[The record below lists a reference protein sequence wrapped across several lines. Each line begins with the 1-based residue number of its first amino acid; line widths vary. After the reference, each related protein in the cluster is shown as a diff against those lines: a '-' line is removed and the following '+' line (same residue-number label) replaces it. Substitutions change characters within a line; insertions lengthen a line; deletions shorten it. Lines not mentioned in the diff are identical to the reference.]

1 MEKNKIVNAIL
12 LKKEDEDVFVIN
24 LKFKN
29 ELEINVSKNDESNLN
44 NIFSKIL
51 ENALD
56 EKFEFELRVDNS
68 CKNQTI
74 IEIAKGYIL
83 ELNKELNEVYQ
94 EDIFKEIYD
103 KKE

>member
-1 MEKNKIVNAIL
+1 MEKNKVINAIL
-12 LKKEDEDVFVIN
+12 LKKEDEDIYVIN

-29 ELEINVSKNDESNLN
+29 ELEINISKNDESNLN

-56 EKFEFELRVDNS
+56 EKFEFELSVDNS

-74 IEIAKGYIL
+74 IEIAKGYIF

>member
-1 MEKNKIVNAIL
+1 MEKNKVINAIL
-12 LKKEDEDVFVIN
+12 LKKEDEDIYVIN

-29 ELEINVSKNDESNLN
+29 ELEINISKNNESNLN

-56 EKFEFELRVDNS
+56 EKFEFELSVDNS

-74 IEIAKGYIL
+74 IEIAKGYIF